1 AVSGC
6 LVSIALG
13 LLISCFFLLLCFACF
28 CDLRDL
34 HSFPTRRSS
43 DLSVIATVNIGYA
56 DGYDR
61 RFGNGVGYMLVNG
74 AKAQTVGDICMDM
87 TMLDLNN
94 IDASV
99 GDEVIVFDDIEKQ
112 ATAIGTIPYELLT
125 GISQRVKRVYHYE
138 T

>member
-61 RFGNGVGYMLVNG
+61 LFGNGVGYMLVNG
-74 AKAQTVGDICMDM
+74 AKAQTVGDICIDRKS
-87 TMLDLNN
+87 TRLNSSHVKISYAVFCLKKKKN
-94 IDASV
+94 KKRNKARY
-99 GDEVIVFDDIEKQ
+99 DEN
-112 ATAIGTIPYELLT
+112 TA
-125 GISQRVKRVYHYE
+125 
-138 T
+138 